1 MLTVLHIEIFI
12 RGIYIVFKG
21 FMVLLVGVE
30 LLWEGSAAHAHEV
43 ER

>member
-12 RGIYIVFKG
+12 RGVYFLKG

-30 LLWEGSAAHAHEV
+30 LLWKGAAARAHEV